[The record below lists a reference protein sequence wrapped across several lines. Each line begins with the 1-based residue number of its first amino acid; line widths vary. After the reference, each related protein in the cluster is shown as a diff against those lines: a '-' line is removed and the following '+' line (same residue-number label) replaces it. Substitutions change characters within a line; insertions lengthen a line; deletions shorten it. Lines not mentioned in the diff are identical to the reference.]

1 MHLVNAR
8 HTLRDSIAVTI
19 AATVSAAALAG
30 IGPVGHWSFN
40 EGRGTVLH
48 DSVGANHGTALGT
61 PTFVRGVDGTA
72 LSFDRA
78 TNDRVDV
85 GNVPLFD
92 FAGTS
97 DFSVSMWVRY
107 PVGTTGDHYPVSN
120 HFRTVVNGWI
130 CFTGVSGGCY
140 GQAARQNFYVSDNCG
155 GPVSATIPMYDGQ
168 WHHIVSVCDGGVSKG
183 LYVDGGPI
191 DVSGGAGAIAVQS
204 LSRLVFG
211 GITETNGQAIAG
223 FDGFLDDVQIY
234 DRVLSCAEVN
244 DLFLH
249 PGAEVSLLPDFDF
262 DGDVDGAD
270 LATLLGAWGPCGAN
284 CSFDLDCSGS
294 VNAADLA
301 VLLGA
306 WTG

>member
-92 FAGTS
+92 PAPPQPS
-97 DFSVSMWVRY
+97 RA
-107 PVGTTGDHYPVSN
+107 PE
-120 HFRTVVNGWI
+120 
-130 CFTGVSGGCY
+130 
-140 GQAARQNFYVSDNCG
+140 
-155 GPVSATIPMYDGQ
+155 
-168 WHHIVSVCDGGVSKG
+168 
-183 LYVDGGPI
+183 PI
-191 DVSGGAGAIAVQS
+191 SH
-204 LSRLVFG
+204 SRRR
-211 GITETNGQAIAG
+211 IAG
-223 FDGFLDDVQIY
+223 V
-234 DRVLSCAEVN
+234 
-244 DLFLH
+244 
-249 PGAEVSLLPDFDF
+249 
-262 DGDVDGAD
+262 
-270 LATLLGAWGPCGAN
+270 
-284 CSFDLDCSGS
+284 
-294 VNAADLA
+294 
-301 VLLGA
+301 
-306 WTG
+306 